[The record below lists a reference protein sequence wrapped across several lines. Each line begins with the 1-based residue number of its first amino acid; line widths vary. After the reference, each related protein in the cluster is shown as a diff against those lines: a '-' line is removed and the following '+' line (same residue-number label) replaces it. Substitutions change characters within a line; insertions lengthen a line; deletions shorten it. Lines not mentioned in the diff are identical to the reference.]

1 MPGHLPI
8 AGASRTL
15 RTLLRDRMQLETVSV
30 TLAPPD
36 VTPDG
41 AAGLRVN
48 LYLLHVAPNPHL
60 ANLPPRADTAG
71 RVPVRPPLG
80 IDLTYLL
87 TSHAA
92 DETDA
97 LADLN
102 AQAAL
107 ADALAVL
114 HEHAVLTPSLRVLRA
129 TIADAPQGA
138 PVMDLELL
146 GQTERLTIT
155 LRRAELSEITQIWS
169 ALNTT
174 PLRRAA
180 LIGVSVVELL
190 PRERRQAP
198 LPVTERR
205 IYLQPFR
212 PPLIL
217 DAYRTPAPSERPGE
231 RRVRIG
237 DTITIEGENLRAPR
251 TLVQF
256 GDLAPAE
263 VLPELGGRIVTAPI
277 PDVAALQP
285 GTLALRVIAERP
297 PSGVGG
303 GEGPG
308 VPVADLSVP
317 PEPRHLSDTTVLQL
331 IPRVTAATL
340 LPAAGPLAARLRVDG
355 QRLFVPGAASLV
367 FVGDRVAAIGSPPNG
382 TAAPSATAV
391 EVRLADLGAT
401 AGEVSGAAVRVR
413 VNGAES
419 ADAVS
424 VP

>member
-1 MPGHLPI
+1 MVGLLPI

-15 RTLLRDRMQLETVSV
+15 RTLLRDRMAQESV
-30 TLAPPD
+30 AITLAPPD
-36 VTPDG
+36 ITPDG
-41 AAGLRVN
+41 VSGIRVN
-48 LYLLHVAPNPHL
+48 LYLLHLVPNAHL
-60 ANLPPRADTAG
+60 ANRSPRADSAG
-71 RVPVRPPLG
+71 RVPIRPPLG

-97 LADLN
+97 VADLG

-114 HEHAVLTPSLRVLRA
+114 HEHAVLTPTLRVQRS
-129 TIADAPQGA
+129 TIPDAPQGA
-138 PVMDLELL
+138 PVMDPDLL

-155 LRRAELSEITQIWS
+155 LRHAELAEVTQVWS

-190 PRERRQAP
+190 PREHRAAP
-198 LPVTERR
+198 EPVTERR

-217 DAYRTPAPSERPGE
+217 DAYRTPAPLERPGE

-237 DTITIEGENLRAPR
+237 DTVTIEGENLRAAR

-256 GDLAPAE
+256 GDLTPTEATPG
-263 VLPELGGRIVTAPI
+263 PTGRIMTAPI
-277 PDVAALQP
+277 PDDVALQP

-303 GEGPG
+303 GAGRG
-308 VPVADLSVP
+308 VPIGELPVP

-331 IPRVTAATL
+331 IPRVTGVAL
-340 LPAAGPLAARLRVDG
+340 LPAAGPLAARLRVEG
-355 QRLFVPGAASLV
+355 QRLFVPASATLV
-367 FVGDRVAAIGSPPNG
+367 FVGDRIAAIGDPPNG
-382 TAAPSATAV
+382 TAAPNPGAV
-391 EVRLADLGAT
+391 EVRLADLGAS
-401 AGEVSGAAVRVR
+401 AGELAGLPVRVR

-419 ADAVS
+419 ADVVS